1 MIKLKERSSK
11 KMAQH
16 PIKRY
21 LPKSLLGRAILI
33 LLFPIIFIEI
43 VVGIA
48 FIQRHFEQVTNQM
61 SEGIAFEIIYIQ
73 NQAKKGIEDKI
84 PENELQKNI
93 SDLGKKFGFKVIFN
107 KKNKLTRSTQIDFI
121 DLSGKTFVKNI
132 KKKLVEKSSF
142 DLSNPRNVYVQ
153 VLLNKGFLEFQISR
167 KRISASN
174 PHQLLVLMLFVTILL
189 VLLSLIILKNQLRPI
204 GKLAKAAEAFGKG
217 QFIEFRPGG
226 SDEVRRA
233 GIAFLAMRAR
243 IERQI
248 KQRTQML
255 SGVSHDLRTPL
266 TRLKLSLA
274 LEKKSAEVKE
284 MLEDVNSMESMLD
297 EFLEFSKSNI
307 NEKTQEI
314 IIHDFIKSIVNKN
327 KKYFK
332 NLDLEISKSL
342 KKSFSMNIRINGLK
356 RAIQNIID
364 NSITY
369 GNKIKIKIVKDKN
382 NLVFEFEDDGIGIDK
397 KNYEIAFR
405 PFSRLDESRNQN
417 SHSGVGLGLSITNDV
432 IRTHG
437 GQVSLYKS
445 PNLGGLGVRI
455 RIPI

>member
-1 MIKLKERSSK
+1 MSQQL
-11 KMAQH
+11 
-16 PIKRY
+16 IKRY

-43 VVGIA
+43 VIGIA

-61 SEGIAFEIIYIQ
+61 TEGIAFEILYIQ
-73 NQAKKGIEDKI
+73 KETEKGLEKKISYY
-84 PENELQKNI
+84 ELLNNI
-93 SDLGKKFGFKVIFN
+93 SNLGKEFGFKIIFLQE
-107 KKNKLTRSTQIDFI
+107 KEFTKLTKIDFI
-121 DLSGKTFVKNI
+121 DLSGRTFVKNLQ
-132 KKKLVEKSSF
+132 KKLENPSTF
-142 DLSNPRNVYVQ
+142 DLSDPRNVYVQ
-153 VLLNKGFLEFQISR
+153 VLLDEGLLEFQINR

-189 VLLSLIILKNQLRPI
+189 VLLSLIILKNQIRPI

-217 QFIEFRPGG
+217 QFVEFRPGG

-266 TRLKLSLA
+266 TRLKLSLT
-274 LEKKSAEVKE
+274 LEKKSNEIKE
-284 MLEDVNSMESMLD
+284 MLEDVNSMELMLD

-307 NEKTQEI
+307 NEKTQNTN
-314 IIHDFIKSIVNKN
+314 IHDFIKSIINKN
-327 KKYFK
+327 KRHFK
-332 NLDLEISKSL
+332 NIDLKISESL
-342 KKSFSMNIRINGLK
+342 EKSFSMNLRSNGLK
-356 RAIQNIID
+356 RVIQNIID

-369 GNKIKIKIVKDKN
+369 GTKINIKIIKDKN
-382 NLVFEFEDDGIGIDK
+382 ILIFEFEDDGIGIEE

-417 SHSGVGLGLSITNDV
+417 NHSGVGLGLSIANDV
-432 IRTHG
+432 IRMHG
-437 GQVSLYKS
+437 GQISLYRSKV
-445 PNLGGLGVRI
+445 LGGLGVKI
-455 RIPI
+455 RLPS

>member
-1 MIKLKERSSK
+1 MT
-11 KMAQH
+11 QN

-61 SEGIAFEIIYIQ
+61 SEGIAFEILYIQ
-73 NQAKKGIEDKI
+73 NEAENGIKNKLPDKELIKK
-84 PENELQKNI
+84 I
-93 SDLGKKFGFKVIFN
+93 SNLGEKFGFKVN
-107 KKNKLTRSTQIDFI
+107 LSKKNKLTRSTKIDFV
-121 DLSGKTFVKNI
+121 DLSGKIFVKNLKEKI
-132 KKKLVEKSSF
+132 DKKSTF
-142 DLSNPRNVYVQ
+142 DLSNPREVYIQ
-153 VLLNKGFLEFQISR
+153 VLLEKGFLEFQISR

-174 PHQLLVLMLFVTILL
+174 PHQLLVLMLFVTVLL
-189 VLLSLIILKNQLRPI
+189 VLLSLIILKNQIRPI

-217 QFIEFRPGG
+217 QFVEFKPGG

-266 TRLKLSLA
+266 TRLKLSLT
-274 LEKKSAEVKE
+274 LEKKSDEIKE
-284 MLEDVNSMESMLD
+284 MLEDVNSMEAMLD

-307 NEKTQEI
+307 KEKSQKVVI
-314 IIHDFIKSIVNKN
+314 NDFIKTIVNRN
-327 KKYFK
+327 KKHFK
-332 NLDLEISKSL
+332 NIDLVISKSL
-342 KKSFSMNIRINGLK
+342 EKGFSMKLRINGVK

-369 GNKIKIKIVKDKN
+369 GKKVTIKINKDKN
-382 NLVFEFEDDGIGIDK
+382 NLVFEFEDDGIGIDE
-397 KNYEIAFR
+397 KNYEKAFR

-417 SHSGVGLGLSITNDV
+417 NHSGVGLGLSIANDV
-432 IRTHG
+432 VRMHG
-437 GQVSLYKS
+437 GQITLYKS
-445 PNLGGLGVRI
+445 LDLGGLGVRI